1 MNDVAV
7 MSEVM
12 TITPSGREK
21 QVFNASIKDTYY
33 DLTLENGDTLEIVL
47 VVTDNLGRTEQF
59 TTESMSVQDGEL
71 QRKPAAAPVV
81 PIGN

>member
-1 MNDVAV
+1 MNDVEV

-47 VVTDNLGRTEQF
+47 VVTDNLGRTEQ
-59 TTESMSVQDGEL
+59 ML
-71 QRKPAAAPVV
+71 
-81 PIGN
+81 IL